1 MGFFSNLLKGEAR
14 KLISNAVDKAVDGF
28 TQNKEINKV
37 IPVNPDLQA
46 KGEKGLR
53 ARFEQIVATDF
64 AAYELR
70 KDIPASEP
78 DAVGYTYGLYKGGMP
93 CAFINVISDRN
104 LYKKPPYVKAKQAS
118 VSRGVPHMNFFSHMP
133 NEMGYISNRLKE
145 NGLS

>member
-14 KLISNAVDKAVDGF
+14 KLVSNMVDKAVDGF
-28 TQNKEINKV
+28 VENKEVNKVVPINK
-37 IPVNPDLQA
+37 DLHA

-64 AAYELR
+64 STYELR
-70 KDIPASEP
+70 KDIPASTP

-93 CAFINVISDRN
+93 CAFINVISDRH
-104 LYKKPPYVKAKQAS
+104 LYKKKPYVNAKQAS